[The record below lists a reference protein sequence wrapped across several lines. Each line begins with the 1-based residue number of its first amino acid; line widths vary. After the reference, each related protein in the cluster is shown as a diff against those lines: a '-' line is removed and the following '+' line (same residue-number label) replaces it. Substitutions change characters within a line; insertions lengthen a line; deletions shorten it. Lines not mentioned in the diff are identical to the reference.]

1 MKPASVLHSS
11 MVGGLGTAHRGYLLC
26 VRKKEKSRNQR
37 HRPDVALR
45 MLVLSK
51 LRDFP
56 GP

>member
-45 MLVLSK
+45 MSVLSK